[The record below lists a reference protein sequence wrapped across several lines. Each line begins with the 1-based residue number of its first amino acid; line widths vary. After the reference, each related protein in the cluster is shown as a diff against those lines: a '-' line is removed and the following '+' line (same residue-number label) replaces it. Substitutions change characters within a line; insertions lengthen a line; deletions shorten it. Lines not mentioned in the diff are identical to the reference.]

1 MKKPY
6 KCPFCWNRYGYEHS
20 RALHIRD
27 DHKNILQNPSLM
39 KASESL
45 IEYKVG
51 FKSYTL
57 QFFQKTEDGLTR
69 TTDPWTCGRALV
81 IWGKGPVLLSLTQVK
96 GVSSDIRK
104 Y

>member
-51 FKSYTL
+51 FKSFQIL
-57 QFFQKTEDGLTR
+57 FSDSNFDFKKFERVGCPRDFFSKIHDLS
-69 TTDPWTCGRALV
+69 DRA
-81 IWGKGPVLLSLTQVK
+81 
-96 GVSSDIRK
+96 
-104 Y
+104 